1 MMVAELSP
9 LELAGRLALALGL
22 AVFVGLAFE
31 EIYKREDRS
40 APGGVRT
47 FPMLALSGA
56 MLYLIEPRQALAFIA
71 GLIALAIWLH
81 SFLRNVPESNATSLM
96 IPASNLIAYLIGP
109 VALTQPPWVVVTV
122 SVAAVLLL
130 GTREKLHGLI
140 KVSHKTNC

>member
-9 LELAGRLALALGL
+9 FELAGRLALALGL

-81 SFLRNVPESNATSLM
+81 SFLRNVPESNTTSLM